1 MTYLYHI
8 DEFDILQDSKHDAV
22 QPIEHQHISIK
33 KKRATFLYLKTD
45 KIQRLNYH
53 GGYEHMIKKT
63 INKISKKMVL
73 IAGALLLIASP
84 LTYAQN
90 WPTKPI
96 KLIIPFAAGG
106 TTDILGR
113 LLAQQLTKDLGQ
125 NVIVENKPGAGGNIA
140 AEFVAQSAAD
150 GYTIMLAS
158 GSMLTVNPNLY
169 KKLPVNYAK
178 DFVYIT
184 NVASGPMLLSVSTKI
199 PVKNM
204 AEFIAYA
211 KTKDLNFGSAG
222 IGSQVHMAAE
232 NFTYSANIPATHV
245 PYKGE
250 SAAINDLV
258 AGQIDFMVGNLT
270 AATGFAKNGQIK
282 PLAVTSLK
290 RSKQLPDVPTV
301 AEAGIPGFES
311 TGWFGLIAPANTPQV
326 ITEKIY
332 AATVKAVNS
341 EALRASLD
349 LNGLTAVVNNQK
361 DFESQVK
368 AESIVWEKVIKGRNI
383 SAQ

>member
-1 MTYLYHI
+1 MFKQLIHN
-8 DEFDILQDSKHDAV
+8 L
-22 QPIEHQHISIK
+22 
-33 KKRATFLYLKTD
+33 
-45 KIQRLNYH
+45 
-53 GGYEHMIKKT
+53 
-63 INKISKKMVL
+63 SKKFVWIM
-73 IAGALLLIASP
+73 GALFLVTSP
-84 LTYAQN
+84 ISFAQN

-113 LLAQQLTKDLGQ
+113 LLAQQLSKDLGQ

-140 AEFVAQSAAD
+140 AEFVAQSPAD

-184 NVASGPMLLSVSTKI
+184 NVASGPMLLSVSSKL
-199 PVKNM
+199 PVKNLG
-204 AEFIAYA
+204 EFIVYA

-232 NFTYSANIPATHV
+232 NLTYSANIPATHV

-258 AGQIDFMVGNLT
+258 AGQIDSLSTYHKGVDKNLLR
-270 AATGFAKNGQIK
+270 I
-282 PLAVTSLK
+282 
-290 RSKQLPDVPTV
+290 
-301 AEAGIPGFES
+301 
-311 TGWFGLIAPANTPQV
+311 GLYPSDRLLLFYRQ
-326 ITEKIY
+326 
-332 AATVKAVNS
+332 
-341 EALRASLD
+341 
-349 LNGLTAVVNNQK
+349 
-361 DFESQVK
+361 
-368 AESIVWEKVIKGRNI
+368 
-383 SAQ
+383 

>member
-1 MTYLYHI
+1 M
-8 DEFDILQDSKHDAV
+8 FK
-22 QPIEHQHISIK
+22 QHISKLGK
-33 KKRATFLYLKTD
+33 KIA
-45 KIQRLNYH
+45 
-53 GGYEHMIKKT
+53 
-63 INKISKKMVL
+63 L
-73 IAGALLLIASP
+73 IAGTLALLTSP
-84 LTYAQN
+84 LAMAQN

-140 AEFVAQSAAD
+140 AEFVAQAPAD

-158 GSMLTVNPNLY
+158 GSMLTVNPFLY

-184 NVASGPMLLSVSTKI
+184 NVASGPMLVSVSTKL
-199 PVKNM
+199 PVKNL

-232 NFTYSANIPATHV
+232 NLTYSANIPATHV

-270 AATGFAKNGQIK
+270 AATGFAKAGQIK
-282 PLAVTSLK
+282 PLAVTSSK
-290 RSKQLPDVPTV
+290 RSRQLPDVPTV
-301 AEAGIPGFES
+301 SEAGITGFES
-311 TGWFGLIAPANTPQV
+311 TGWFGLIAPAGTPKA

-332 AATVKAVNS
+332 AATVKAVSS
-341 EALRASLD
+341 EALKASLD

-368 AESIVWEKVIKGRNI
+368 AESVVWDKVIKGRNI

>member
-1 MTYLYHI
+1 MMKKYFRKLGGA
-8 DEFDILQDSKHDAV
+8 ILLV
-22 QPIEHQHISIK
+22 
-33 KKRATFLYLKTD
+33 
-45 KIQRLNYH
+45 
-53 GGYEHMIKKT
+53 
-63 INKISKKMVL
+63 
-73 IAGALLLIASP
+73 AGSLMMLASP
-84 LTYAQN
+84 LVHAQN

-113 LLAQQLTKDLGQ
+113 LLAQQLSKDLGQ

-140 AEFVAQSAAD
+140 AEFVAQSPAD

-184 NVASGPMLLSVSTKI
+184 NVASGPMLVSVNPKL
-199 PVKNM
+199 PVKNL

-222 IGSQVHMAAE
+222 IGSQVHMAGE
-232 NFTYSANIPATHV
+232 NLTYAAGIPATHV

-282 PLAVTSLK
+282 PLAVTSQK

-311 TGWFGLIAPANTPQV
+311 TGWFGLVAPANTPKV
-326 ITEKIY
+326 ITDKIY

-341 EALRASLD
+341 EAMRNSLD

-368 AESIVWEKVIKGRNI
+368 AESASWEKVIKGRNI

>member
-1 MTYLYHI
+1 ML
-8 DEFDILQDSKHDAV
+8 
-22 QPIEHQHISIK
+22 K
-33 KKRATFLYLKTD
+33 KFIGRIGKQFA
-45 KIQRLNYH
+45 
-53 GGYEHMIKKT
+53 
-63 INKISKKMVL
+63 L
-73 IAGALLLIASP
+73 ITGALLLLTSP
-84 LTYAQN
+84 ISYAQN

-184 NVASGPMLLSVSTKI
+184 NVASGPMLVSVSTKL
-199 PVKNM
+199 PVKTLG
-204 AEFIAYA
+204 EFIAYA
-211 KTKDLNFGSAG
+211 KTRDLNFGSAG

-311 TGWFGLIAPANTPQV
+311 TGWFGLVAPSNTPQV

-361 DFESQVK
+361 EFESQVK

>member
-1 MTYLYHI
+1 ML
-8 DEFDILQDSKHDAV
+8 K
-22 QPIEHQHISIK
+22 IEKYKLS
-33 KKRATFLYLKTD
+33 RRF
-45 KIQRLNYH
+45 
-53 GGYEHMIKKT
+53 
-63 INKISKKMVL
+63 VL
-73 IAGALLLIASP
+73 LAGVLAFAMPQLVS
-84 LTYAQN
+84 AQS

-125 NVIVENKPGAGGNIA
+125 NVIVENKGGAGGNIA

-169 KKLPVNYAK
+169 KRLPVNYSK
-178 DFVYIT
+178 DFVNIT
-184 NVASGPMLLSVSTKI
+184 NVASGPMLLSVSNKI
-199 PVKNM
+199 PVKNLN
-204 AEFIAYA
+204 EFITYA

-232 NFTYSANIPATHV
+232 NLTYSANIPATHI

-270 AATGFAKNGQIK
+270 AATGFAKAGQIK
-282 PLAVTSLK
+282 PIAVTSAK
-290 RSKQLPDVPTV
+290 RVKQLPDIPTV
-301 AEAGIPGFES
+301 AESGIPGFES
-311 TGWFGLIAPANTPQV
+311 TGWFGLVAPANTPKV
-326 ITEKIY
+326 ITDKIY
-332 AATVKAVNS
+332 DATVKAVKS
-341 EALRASLD
+341 EAMQKSLD
-349 LNGLTAVVNNQK
+349 LNGLTAIVNSQK
-361 DFESQVK
+361 DFDAQIK
-368 AESIVWEKVIKGRNI
+368 AESANWEKVIKGRNI

>member
-1 MTYLYHI
+1 MYKQFIRKLTIKL
-8 DEFDILQDSKHDAV
+8 AV
-22 QPIEHQHISIK
+22 IIGVITFIGLPISH
-33 KKRATFLYLKTD
+33 
-45 KIQRLNYH
+45 
-53 GGYEHMIKKT
+53 
-63 INKISKKMVL
+63 
-73 IAGALLLIASP
+73 
-84 LTYAQN
+84 AQT

-96 KLIIPFAAGG
+96 KLVIPFAAGG

-113 LLAQQLTKDLGQ
+113 LLAQQLSKDLGQ

-140 AEFVAQSAAD
+140 AEYVAQSPAD
-150 GYTIMLAS
+150 GYTVMLAS

-184 NVASGPMLLSVSTKI
+184 NVASGPMLLSVSNKI
-199 PVKNM
+199 PVKNV

-222 IGSQVHMAAE
+222 IGSQVHMAEE
-232 NFTYSANIPATHV
+232 NFTYTAGIPATHV

-250 SAAINDLV
+250 SAALNDLV

-270 AATGFAKNGQIK
+270 AATGFAKAGQIK

-301 AEAGIPGFES
+301 AESGIPGFES
-311 TGWFGLIAPANTPQV
+311 TGWFGLVAPANTPKA

-341 EALRASLD
+341 EALRTSLD

-361 DFESQVK
+361 EFEAQVK
-368 AESIVWEKVIKGRNI
+368 AESVVWEKVIKGRNI
-383 SAQ
+383 SSQ

>member
-1 MTYLYHI
+1 ML
-8 DEFDILQDSKHDAV
+8 K
-22 QPIEHQHISIK
+22 IEKYKFS
-33 KKRATFLYLKTD
+33 RRF
-45 KIQRLNYH
+45 
-53 GGYEHMIKKT
+53 
-63 INKISKKMVL
+63 VL
-73 IAGALLLIASP
+73 LAGVLAFAMPQLAS
-84 LTYAQN
+84 AQS

-125 NVIVENKPGAGGNIA
+125 NVIVENKGGAGGNIA

-169 KKLPVNYAK
+169 KRLPVNYSK
-178 DFVYIT
+178 DFVNIT
-184 NVASGPMLLSVSTKI
+184 NVASGPMLLSVSNKI
-199 PVKNM
+199 PVKNLN
-204 AEFIAYA
+204 EFITYA

-232 NFTYSANIPATHV
+232 NLTYSANIPATHV

-258 AGQIDFMVGNLT
+258 SGQIDFMVGNLT
-270 AATGFAKNGQIK
+270 AATGFAKAGQIK
-282 PLAVTSLK
+282 PIAVTSAK
-290 RSKQLPDVPTV
+290 RVKQLPDVPTV
-301 AEAGIPGFES
+301 AESGIPGFES
-311 TGWFGLIAPANTPQV
+311 TGWFGLVAPANTPKV
-326 ITEKIY
+326 ITDKIY
-332 AATVKAVNS
+332 DATVKAVKS
-341 EALRASLD
+341 EAMQKSLD
-349 LNGLTAVVNNQK
+349 LNGLTAIVNSQK
-361 DFESQVK
+361 DFDAQIK
-368 AESIVWEKVIKGRNI
+368 AESANWEKVIKGRNI

>member
-1 MTYLYHI
+1 M
-8 DEFDILQDSKHDAV
+8 FK
-22 QPIEHQHISIK
+22 QPISRLGK
-33 KKRATFLYLKTD
+33 KL
-45 KIQRLNYH
+45 
-53 GGYEHMIKKT
+53 
-63 INKISKKMVL
+63 VL
-73 IAGALLLIASP
+73 IAGALSMLASP
-84 LTYAQN
+84 LALAQN

-140 AEFVAQSAAD
+140 AEFVAQAPAD

-158 GSMLTVNPNLY
+158 GSMLTVNPFLY

-184 NVASGPMLLSVSTKI
+184 NVASGPMLVSVSTKL
-199 PVKNM
+199 PVKNL

-232 NFTYSANIPATHV
+232 NLTYSANIPATHV

-270 AATGFAKNGQIK
+270 AATGFAKSGQIK
-282 PLAVTSLK
+282 PLAVTSSK

-301 AEAGIPGFES
+301 SEAGIPGFES
-311 TGWFGLIAPANTPQV
+311 TGWFGLIAPAGTPKV

-368 AESIVWEKVIKGRNI
+368 AESVVWDKVIKGRNI

>member
-1 MTYLYHI
+1 ML
-8 DEFDILQDSKHDAV
+8 
-22 QPIEHQHISIK
+22 
-33 KKRATFLYLKTD
+33 
-45 KIQRLNYH
+45 KIQKYKLSRRL
-53 GGYEHMIKKT
+53 
-63 INKISKKMVL
+63 VL
-73 IAGALLLIASP
+73 LAGALTLALPQLA
-84 LTYAQN
+84 TAQS

-125 NVIVENKPGAGGNIA
+125 NVIVENKGGAGGNIA
-140 AEFVAQSAAD
+140 AEFVAQSPAD

-184 NVASGPMLLSVSTKI
+184 NVASGPMLLSASTKL
-199 PVKNM
+199 PVKNFG
-204 AEFIAYA
+204 EFIAYA

-222 IGSQVHMAAE
+222 IGSQVHMAGE
-232 NFTYSANIPATHV
+232 NLTYAANIPATHV

-258 AGQIDFMVGNLT
+258 SGQIDFMVGNLT

-282 PLAVTSLK
+282 PLAVTSAK
-290 RSKQLPDVPTV
+290 RVKQLPDVPTV

-311 TGWFGLIAPANTPQV
+311 TGWFGLVAPAATPKA
-326 ITEKIY
+326 ITDKIY
-332 AATVKAVNS
+332 DATVKAVSS
-341 EALRASLD
+341 EAMKKSLD

-361 DFESQVK
+361 DFEAQVK
-368 AESIVWEKVIKGRNI
+368 SESTTWEKVIKGRNI
-383 SAQ
+383 STQ

>member
-1 MTYLYHI
+1 M
-8 DEFDILQDSKHDAV
+8 FKQS
-22 QPIEHQHISIK
+22 
-33 KKRATFLYLKTD
+33 
-45 KIQRLNYH
+45 
-53 GGYEHMIKKT
+53 
-63 INKISKKMVL
+63 ISKLGKKIAL
-73 IAGALLLIASP
+73 IVGAFTLLASP
-84 LTYAQN
+84 LAMAQN

-140 AEFVAQSAAD
+140 AEFVAQSPAD

-158 GSMLTVNPNLY
+158 GSMLTVNPSLY
-169 KKLPVNYAK
+169 KRLPVNYAK

-184 NVASGPMLLSVSTKI
+184 NVASGPMLVSVSTKL
-199 PVKNM
+199 PVKTLG
-204 AEFIAYA
+204 EFIAYA

-232 NFTYSANIPATHV
+232 NLTYSANIPATHV

-282 PLAVTSLK
+282 PLAVTSSK
-290 RSKQLPDVPTV
+290 RAKQLPDVPTV

-311 TGWFGLIAPANTPQV
+311 TGWFGLVAPASTPKI
-326 ITEKIY
+326 ITDKIY

-361 DFESQVK
+361 EFESQVK
-368 AESIVWEKVIKGRNI
+368 AESAVWDKVIKGRNI

>member
-1 MTYLYHI
+1 M
-8 DEFDILQDSKHDAV
+8 F
-22 QPIEHQHISIK
+22 
-33 KKRATFLYLKTD
+33 
-45 KIQRLNYH
+45 KIQKYKLSRRL
-53 GGYEHMIKKT
+53 
-63 INKISKKMVL
+63 VL
-73 IAGALLLIASP
+73 IAGALTLALPQLA
-84 LTYAQN
+84 TAQS

-125 NVIVENKPGAGGNIA
+125 NVIVENKGGAGGNIA
-140 AEFVAQSAAD
+140 AEFVAQAPAD

-184 NVASGPMLLSVSTKI
+184 NVASGPMLLSVSTKL
-199 PVKNM
+199 PVKNFG
-204 AEFIAYA
+204 EFIAYA

-222 IGSQVHMAAE
+222 IGSQVHMAGE
-232 NFTYSANIPATHV
+232 NLTYAANIPATHV

-258 AGQIDFMVGNLT
+258 SGQIDFMVGNLT

-282 PLAVTSLK
+282 PLAVTSAK
-290 RSKQLPDVPTV
+290 RVKQLPDIPTV
-301 AEAGIPGFES
+301 AESGIPGFES
-311 TGWFGLIAPANTPQV
+311 TGWFGLVAPANTPKA

-332 AATVKAVNS
+332 DATVKAVSS
-341 EALRASLD
+341 EAMKKSLD
-349 LNGLTAVVNNQK
+349 LNGLTAVVNNQR
-361 DFESQVK
+361 DFEAQVK
-368 AESIVWEKVIKGRNI
+368 AESASWEKVIKGRNI

>member
-1 MTYLYHI
+1 MREFFSQPLY
-8 DEFDILQDSKHDAV
+8 K
-22 QPIEHQHISIK
+22 
-33 KKRATFLYLKTD
+33 
-45 KIQRLNYH
+45 
-53 GGYEHMIKKT
+53 
-63 INKISKKMVL
+63 
-73 IAGALLLIASP
+73 IAGYCATLASAFFLLGV
-84 LTYAQN
+84 LTSVHAQSTYPN
-90 WPTKPI
+90 KPI
-96 KLIIPFAAGG
+96 RFVVPFPAGG
-106 TTDILGR
+106 ATDNVARPLQNE
-113 LLAQQLTKDLGQ
+113 LLTVNKW
-125 NVIVENKPGAGGNIA
+125 NVVIDNKPGAGGNIA
-140 AEFVAQSAAD
+140 AEFVAQSPAD

-158 GSMLTVNPNLY
+158 GSMLTVNPSLY

-184 NVASGPMLLSVSTKI
+184 NVASGPMLVSVSTKL
-199 PVKNM
+199 PVKNF

-232 NFTYSANIPATHV
+232 NLTYSANIPATHV

-270 AATGFAKNGQIK
+270 AATGFAKAGQIK

-301 AEAGIPGFES
+301 AESGIPGFES
-311 TGWFGLIAPANTPQV
+311 TGWFGLVAPANTPKA
-326 ITEKIY
+326 ITDKIY

-361 DFESQVK
+361 EFESQVK
-368 AESIVWEKVIKGRNI
+368 AESAAWEKVIKGRNI

>member
-1 MTYLYHI
+1 M
-8 DEFDILQDSKHDAV
+8 FK
-22 QPIEHQHISIK
+22 QPISRLGK
-33 KKRATFLYLKTD
+33 KLA
-45 KIQRLNYH
+45 
-53 GGYEHMIKKT
+53 
-63 INKISKKMVL
+63 L
-73 IAGALLLIASP
+73 IAGVLSMLASP
-84 LTYAQN
+84 LALAQN

-140 AEFVAQSAAD
+140 AEFVAQAPAD

-158 GSMLTVNPNLY
+158 GSMLTVNPFLY

-184 NVASGPMLLSVSTKI
+184 NVASGPMLVSVSTKL
-199 PVKNM
+199 PVKNL

-232 NFTYSANIPATHV
+232 NLTYSANIPATHV

-270 AATGFAKNGQIK
+270 AATGFAKSGQIK
-282 PLAVTSLK
+282 PLAVTSSK

-301 AEAGIPGFES
+301 SEAGIPGFES
-311 TGWFGLIAPANTPQV
+311 TGWFGLIAPAGTPKA

-332 AATVKAVNS
+332 AATVKAVSS
-341 EALRASLD
+341 EALKASLD

-368 AESIVWEKVIKGRNI
+368 AESVVWDKVIKGRNI

>member
-1 MTYLYHI
+1 MFKQYLSR
-8 DEFDILQDSKHDAV
+8 LG
-22 QPIEHQHISIK
+22 K
-33 KKRATFLYLKTD
+33 K
-45 KIQRLNYH
+45 
-53 GGYEHMIKKT
+53 
-63 INKISKKMVL
+63 
-73 IAGALLLIASP
+73 LLLITGSLALLASP
-84 LTYAQN
+84 LANAQN

-158 GSMLTVNPNLY
+158 GSMLTVNPSLY

-184 NVASGPMLLSVSTKI
+184 NVASGPMLVSVSTKL
-199 PVKNM
+199 PVKNF

-232 NFTYSANIPATHV
+232 NLTYSANIPATHV

-290 RSKQLPDVPTV
+290 RSKQLPEIPTV
-301 AEAGIPGFES
+301 AESGIPGFES
-311 TGWFGLIAPANTPQV
+311 TGWFGLVAPANTPKA
-326 ITEKIY
+326 ITDKIY

-341 EALRASLD
+341 EALRTSLD

-361 DFESQVK
+361 EFESQVK
-368 AESIVWEKVIKGRNI
+368 AESVVWEKVIKGRNI